1 VTKIFSLT
9 IILFLLRYSLS
20 FASNKADHTLNPI
33 VTEFGT
39 RCERDLCIVK
49 TTDSL
54 RVKDIWNNYI
64 KALGGVDNL
73 MKVRDRTTIMESHIN
88 GQNIVIEIYQKV
100 PDKMKQRLTTSS
112 ITQSIYFDG
121 RNGVIEIGGKKIN
134 IIDGE
139 LEKIKYESMINFIT
153 NIDSLGVKL
162 NLDGI
167 EKVNDIDCY
176 KIELLLPSGLKIIQ
190 YFDLKTW
197 LKVKQIENVTVTQ
210 NTFVQETYFNDYREV
225 MGVKYPFSIKESL
238 GSQSMDITVTSIK
251 VNTGLDDSLFVIK

>member
-1 VTKIFSLT
+1 
-9 IILFLLRYSLS
+9 
-20 FASNKADHTLNPI
+20 
-33 VTEFGT
+33 
-39 RCERDLCIVK
+39 
-49 TTDSL
+49 
-54 RVKDIWNNYI
+54 
-64 KALGGVDNL
+64 
-73 MKVRDRTTIMESHIN
+73 
-88 GQNIVIEIYQKV
+88 
-100 PDKMKQRLTTSS
+100 
-112 ITQSIYFDG
+112 
-121 RNGVIEIGGKKIN
+121 
-134 IIDGE
+134 
-139 LEKIKYESMINFIT
+139 MINFIT

-190 YFDLKTW
+190 YFDIKTY